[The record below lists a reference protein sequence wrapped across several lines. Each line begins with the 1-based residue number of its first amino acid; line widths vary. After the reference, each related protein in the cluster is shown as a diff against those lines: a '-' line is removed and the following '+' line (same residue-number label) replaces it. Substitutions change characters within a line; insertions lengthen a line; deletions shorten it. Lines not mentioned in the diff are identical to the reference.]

1 MKISCA
7 RNLAAMLL
15 ASFALAGCFD
25 ESTPTAASDPTHS
38 VEWFKA
44 HEAERDATLQ
54 RCWNNPGE
62 LAETPNCV
70 NAEQASKKND
80 TGSLRK
86 LDNIEPLSFGKNRSD
101 AGE

>member
-7 RNLAAMLL
+7 RNLATVIL

-25 ESTPTAASDPTHS
+25 ESTSTTSEPTRS

-62 LAETPNCV
+62 LSDTPNCV
-70 NAEQASKKND
+70 NAEQASREDD

-86 LDNIEPLSFGKNRSD
+86 LDDIEPLSFGKKRSD
-101 AGE
+101 NEE